1 MIEILTKLYSAD
13 YADYDDDDDE
23 KWRSKWCP
31 PISSLSHLAPL
42 YISSLAPLT
51 RRLLHTAV
59 ELNTAAQC
67 RGVNTFPPLLLAP
80 LLGSAPLLSSRSAA
94 SQTWNTQA
102 RNSGVAWGGVW
113 EGRLTHLFPVST
125 TNCTCGVDVLLSDLI
140 CSPLKLVIVFNCQT
154 VELDPTGQPAP
165 VSWWFDPLQE
175 LVVLDYELII
185 DRRTAADV

>member
-1 MIEILTKLYSAD
+1 ML
-13 YADYDDDDDE
+13 
-23 KWRSKWCP
+23 
-31 PISSLSHLAPL
+31 HLA
-42 YISSLAPLT
+42 A
-51 RRLLHTAV
+51 
-59 ELNTAAQC
+59 
-67 RGVNTFPPLLLAP
+67 

-113 EGRLTHLFPVST
+113 EGRLTHLFPAVQP
-125 TNCTCGVDVLLSDLI
+125 NCTCGVDVLLSDLI